1 MVIEAIPTRLMPITT
16 SILALLRTERLIR
29 LKKNKDSDSRYDK
42 ILVELLNVSKTND
55 KIKVFES
62 DDKSEIVV
70 LNLKQLFPETYII

>member
-1 MVIEAIPTRLMPITT
+1 MVTELIPTRLMPITT
-16 SILALLRTERLIR
+16 SILALLGTERLIR

-42 ILVELLNVSKTND
+42 ILVELLDVSKTND

-62 DDKSEIVV
+62 DDKCEIVV